1 MGNRKAAVLPEPVW
15 AHAMRSRP
23 SIMMGRA
30 YFCTGVGLEYSA
42 NCVCEC
48 NSARVS
54 ACVCVQCV
62 MSECTVCVMSVKRVS
77 ECTVCVCDECVNE
90 CTVCVC
96 VCMCVGDSVHVHECH
111 YAMASLLAPILYC
124 CSMTTGHAYLNVGLD
139 DLPEITFSETF
150 LVLGAPFP
158 CGFHRNVLIAIKIDP
173 GVRSA
178 KQLPIGQHH
187 TTT

>member
-1 MGNRKAAVLPEPVW
+1 M
-15 AHAMRSRP
+15 
-23 SIMMGRA
+23 
-30 YFCTGVGLEYSA
+30 
-42 NCVCEC
+42 CVCDEC
-48 NSARVS
+48 VW
-54 ACVCVQCV
+54 
-62 MSECTVCVMSVKRVS
+62 ETVYS
-77 ECTVCVCDECVNE
+77 VCVCDECVWE
-90 CTVCVC
+90 TVY
-96 VCMCVGDSVHVHECH
+96 SVHVNECH

-150 LVLGAPFP
+150 LVLGTPFP